1 MIQNVNPVSEHFL
14 NALSQLQKRLNDVQR
29 QLSSGLRIER
39 ASDAPDRVYDVIYR
53 QSQIQHSNQ
62 IFKNLARVQATVNA
76 ADASLFQAV
85 SVLEEAIVTGTQAL
99 NINLDADSSAALV
112 EEARSHHESL
122 VRLSLT
128 TTEGRFVFGGDQ
140 NEQAPYQLNTANPN
154 GVDRLTTSPA
164 TKLVLD
170 FDGSRFLAGRTAQ
183 EIFDHREADD
193 SLSQDNAFA
202 AVQGLRTAIEAGDTA
217 AITASMEKLHAAHAY
232 LNRQFSFY
240 GSVQTRI
247 TESINRVQQA
257 EVRMKSELSDIRDT
271 DVAAAAVQ
279 LTQIQTS
286 IEAALRAQGS
296 TAAAPN
302 LFDYLR

>member
-1 MIQNVNPVSEHFL
+1 MIQSVAPASEHFL
-14 NALSQLQKRLNDVQR
+14 NALTQLQKRLQIVQR
-29 QLSSGLRIER
+29 QLSSGYRIER

-62 IFKNLARVQATVNA
+62 ILKNMARVQANVEA
-76 ADASLFQAV
+76 ADASISQAV
-85 SVLEEAIVTGTQAL
+85 TVLEEAIVTGTQAL
-99 NINLDADSSAALV
+99 NINTNAETRAALA

-128 TTEGRFVFGGDQ
+128 TTEGSFVFGGDQ
-140 NEQAPYQLNTANPN
+140 NEQAPYQINTANAN
-154 GVDRLTTSPA
+154 GVDRLSTAPA

-183 EIFDHREADD
+183 EIFDHREPDD

-202 AVQGLRTAIEAGDTA
+202 AVHELRTAIEAGDTA
-217 AITASMEKLHAAHAY
+217 GVEASMVKLHAAHAY

-240 GSVQTRI
+240 GSVQNRI
-247 TESINRVQQA
+247 TASINQIQQS
-257 EVRMKSELSDIRDT
+257 EVRMRGELSEIRDT

-279 LTQIQTS
+279 LAEIQTS

-296 TAAAPN
+296 TTGAPN